1 MFPKKLDLLTSILF
15 FGFLYSTT
23 VSAQPPNTEPSSETA
38 QATGEH
44 QNTSVQANIVSPERL
59 YEARVAMTYF
69 LLPAPE
75 FARALGDGRFAIYG
89 GIQTVF
95 PAPKEDRYSD
105 EGSHFMGF
113 RAGVQP
119 FVAGSFHDGGWFVN
133 GSALYSPKTKTEQ
146 GFILMETGFGKR
158 WVMRTGFSIELQGG
172 PAYIKGLG
180 EDPGFVGGRDDT
192 DGLPSMWLPHAA
204 LRFGYAF

>member
-1 MFPKKLDLLTSILF
+1 MCVEKLDLLTSILF
-15 FGFLYSTT
+15 IGFLYSTT
-23 VSAQPPNTEPSSETA
+23 VSAQPTNTEPSSDTA
-38 QATGEH
+38 QATGEQ
-44 QNTSVQANIVSPERL
+44 QNTTVQASMVSPKRL

-75 FARALGDGRFAIYG
+75 FALALGDGKFAIYG

-105 EGSHFMGF
+105 EDANFMGF

-119 FVAGSFHDGGWFVN
+119 FVAGTFQDGGVFVN
-133 GSALYSPKTKTEQ
+133 GSALYSPKTKTDQ
-146 GFILMETGFGKR
+146 GFILMEAGFGKR

-172 PAYIKGLG
+172 PAYFKGLG
-180 EDPGFVGGRDDT
+180 EDPDFVGGRDDT

-204 LRFGYAF
+204 LRFGYVF